1 MAVISGEVVRL
12 TVRGTYQGSTV
23 MYGHHLRA
31 KSTTGT
37 FQTLAASYESQII
50 PLLTAATSAE
60 VTWLEIT
67 VASTREGGDET
78 HKRPLPA
85 ATIGA
90 LTGDGLP
97 GQNSML
103 VSVHTGVRGRRTRG
117 RFYIPGISETS
128 QTGGR
133 VIAPQLTAL
142 NELAE
147 GIQTN
152 FTGSGNANWALTV
165 YSPKSPE
172 PKVKPPPKLKDDTID
187 TLATD
192 LIADSLVVT
201 QRRRRL
207 GVGQ

>member
-1 MAVISGEVVRL
+1 MAVIAGEVVRL
-12 TVRGTYQGSTV
+12 TVKGSLMGSQV

-37 FQTLAASYESQII
+37 LQALAAAYETAVLT
-50 PLLTAATSAE
+50 LLLAATSAE
-60 VTWLEIT
+60 VTWQEIT

-78 HKRPLPA
+78 HRHPLPA
-85 ATIGA
+85 GSVGV
-90 LTGDGLP
+90 LTGDALP
-97 GQNSML
+97 AQNSML

-117 RFYIPGISETS
+117 RFYVPGISETS
-128 QTGGR
+128 QIGGR
-133 VIAPQLTAL
+133 IIAPQLTAL
-142 NELAE
+142 NALAE
-147 GIQTN
+147 GIQAA

-172 PKVKPPPKLKDDTID
+172 PKPVAPPKLKPDTID
-187 TLATD
+187 TLVTD
-192 LIADSLVVT
+192 LIGDSLIVT